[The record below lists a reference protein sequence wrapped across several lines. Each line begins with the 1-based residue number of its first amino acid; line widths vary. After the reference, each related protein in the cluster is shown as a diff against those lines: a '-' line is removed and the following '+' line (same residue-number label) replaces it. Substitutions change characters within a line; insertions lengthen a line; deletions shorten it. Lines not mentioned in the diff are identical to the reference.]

1 MLAPGVRLGPYEI
14 GAVLGS
20 GGMGQVYRA
29 RDVRLQREVALKV
42 LHDPVASDPARTKR
56 FEVESRAAS
65 ALNHPN
71 IVTIY
76 DVGAVD
82 SVAWIA
88 MERLDGET
96 LRRLTANGP
105 LPIRRLL
112 AIASQIA
119 DGLAKA
125 HEAGI
130 VHRDLKPE
138 NVIVSKEGLAKILD
152 FGLAKLAPVGGDSA
166 ASGETGTFPGA
177 VLGTVGYMSPEQAH
191 GLPVDYRSDQFS
203 FGSVLYEMATGK
215 RAFLGRSPVDTL
227 AAIIDREPEPIE
239 SQNPAAPGPLRWI
252 VRRCL
257 AKDPSERYASTQD
270 LARDLKDLQGHLADV
285 SGPTSHIPASPPR
298 GRLPRLALA
307 AAALI
312 AALAAAYVLGRRAAP
327 PKLPDFQRL
336 TYGHGV
342 VSSARFGPDGRT
354 VVYSA
359 EWDGNPARVFST
371 RTDGRESTRLDLPS
385 AELLSVSS
393 QGEMALRIGS
403 VLARVPLTGGAPRE
417 MAEGVSEA
425 DWSPDGK
432 TLAVVRGGNGKQRL
446 EYPMGRTLYET
457 SDDIVSPRVSPRG
470 DRVAFLSPHSVDANV
485 SVDTVDLRGRH
496 EVLSRGWKR
505 ASHLAWSADG
515 REIWFSANE
524 RAWRTPLY
532 AATLSG
538 NVHLVMRLPSWIV
551 LQDVAR
557 DGRVLV
563 SLVTMS
569 SSIRLVAPGESGE
582 KDYSWHESS
591 FAKAL
596 TSDGKMLLF
605 DEGGEGAFHTV
616 YVRAT
621 DGSPA
626 KRIGEGRA
634 MAISPDGRWVATNS
648 NERGSDVVLVPTG
661 PGDSRILNTAGH
673 RFAEATFLPD
683 GKRILLVGDGGPVF
697 VADLTTGKLE
707 PVAPDGVECGPV
719 SPDGK
724 RTACTGQ
731 GGAGSRIYPID
742 GGAPRPVAGLEPE
755 ESVIQWSSD
764 PEVVFAGAYREKK
777 IRIVRLDLGTGRR
790 EPWREIAPD
799 DPAALANPLY
809 YFAMTPDGKA
819 YAYSPW
825 RVPSDLYL
833 VNDLR

>member
-1 MLAPGVRLGPYEI
+1 
-14 GAVLGS
+14 
-20 GGMGQVYRA
+20 
-29 RDVRLQREVALKV
+29 
-42 LHDPVASDPARTKR
+42 
-56 FEVESRAAS
+56 
-65 ALNHPN
+65 
-71 IVTIY
+71 
-76 DVGAVD
+76 
-82 SVAWIA
+82 
-88 MERLDGET
+88 
-96 LRRLTANGP
+96 
-105 LPIRRLL
+105 
-112 AIASQIA
+112 
-119 DGLAKA
+119 
-125 HEAGI
+125 
-130 VHRDLKPE
+130 
-138 NVIVSKEGLAKILD
+138 
-152 FGLAKLAPVGGDSA
+152 
-166 ASGETGTFPGA
+166 
-177 VLGTVGYMSPEQAH
+177 MSPEQAH

-227 AAIIDREPEPIE
+227 AAIIDGEPEPIE

-257 AKDPSERYASTQD
+257 AKDPAERYASTQD
-270 LARDLKDLQGHLADV
+270 LARDLKDLQDHLADV
-285 SGPTSHIPASPPR
+285 SGPTPPFPALPRR
-298 GRLPRLALA
+298 GRFTRRALA
-307 AAALI
+307 AAAVV
-312 AALAAAYVLGRRAAP
+312 AALAGTYVLARRGGL

-371 RTDGRESTRLDLPS
+371 RTDGRESTRLDLPD

-393 QGEMALRIGS
+393 QGEMALRMGS

-432 TLAVVRGGNGKQRL
+432 SLAIVRSGDGKQRL
-446 EYPMGRTLYET
+446 EFPTGRVLYET
-457 SDDIVSPRVSPRG
+457 TDDILSPRVSPSG
-470 DRVAFLSPHSVDANV
+470 DLVAFLSPHSVDSIV
-485 SVDTVDLRGRH
+485 SVDTVDRKGRH

-532 AATLSG
+532 AVTLSG
-538 NVHLVMRLPSWIV
+538 NVRLVMRLPSWIV

-569 SSIRLVAPGESGE
+569 SSLRLVAPGESRE

-596 TSDGKMLLF
+596 TPDGKTLLF
-605 DEGGEGAFHTV
+605 DEGGEGAFHTI

-634 MAISPDGRWVATNS
+634 MAISPDGRWVATNA

-683 GKRILLVGDGGPVF
+683 GKRLLLVGDGGPVF
-697 VADLTTGKLE
+697 VADLTTGALE
-707 PVAPDGVECGPV
+707 PVAPDGIECGPV

-724 RTACTGQ
+724 QTACTGES
-731 GGAGSRIYPID
+731 GGDENRIYPID
-742 GGAPRPVAGLEPE
+742 GGAPRGIPGIEPE
-755 ESVIQWSSD
+755 ESVIQWTSD
-764 PEVVFAGAYREKK
+764 PGVVFAGGVSRQA
-777 IRIVRLDLGTGRR
+777 D
-790 EPWREIAPD
+790 PD
-799 DPAALANPLY
+799 RSARPGDRPA
-809 YFAMTPDGKA
+809 
-819 YAYSPW
+819 
-825 RVPSDLYL
+825 
-833 VNDLR
+833 